1 MTTIGIIGGGFSGT
15 MTAIQLIKQAESPI
29 KIAIIDQHQF
39 FLKGIAYNSYSD
51 THILNVP
58 AAKMSAFPDE
68 PDHFLNWVL
77 TQPAYIDKNKELL
90 GAAFLPRN
98 LYGVYVE
105 HLWKEMEQLALKKGI
120 SIEFYDAEVG
130 GLELTNDDVTITL
143 NTNNKLTVNKVVI
156 ATGNQAP
163 RNPIIKN
170 NTFYSSPNYF
180 KNPWQKES
188 IENINSD
195 LPILIIGNGL
205 TMVDTLLGLEEIGYK
220 GVVFSLSPN
229 GYNMLPHRHNGIKY
243 THLVD
248 EVDSYK
254 TLHDW
259 TKAVFKHIKL
269 VRSYGLSAEPV
280 IDSLRPHTQQIWKNL
295 TNEERQ
301 QFMSRIRHLWG
312 VARHRIPLNTHDKIQ
327 QLRIQRRLNIIAGR
341 LLDINETEEGIE
353 VQFYNKKTSNTET
366 IIVGR
371 VINCTGPDSD
381 ISNFHHHFLK
391 KCLEK
396 GYISQDNLKLGL
408 RANTQTFQ
416 VLNSALA
423 PQTRIYAIGSLLRGE
438 LWETTAVNELRTQ
451 AKLVARELLG

>member
-1 MTTIGIIGGGFSGT
+1 MITIGILGSGFSGI
-15 MTAIQLIKQAESPI
+15 MTAIQLIRQTKQPL
-29 KIAIIDQHQF
+29 KLVLVDKQNF
-39 FLKGIAYNSYSD
+39 FIKGIAYNSYSD
-51 THILNVP
+51 THILNVQ

-77 TQPAYIDKNKELL
+77 TQPAYIEKNKELL

-98 LYGVYVE
+98 VYGNYLV
-105 HLWKEMEQLALKKGI
+105 HLWYEAQQLAQQKGI
-120 SIEFYDAEVG
+120 ILEYHDAEV
-130 GLELTNDDVTITL
+130 NDLDVFDSYVNVLLDNETSITID
-143 NTNNKLTVNKVVI
+143 KVVI
-156 ATGNQAP
+156 ATGNQTP
-163 RNPIIKN
+163 RNPTIKN
-170 NTFYSSPNYF
+170 PSFYASSNYF
-180 KNPWQKES
+180 KNPWQKNS
-188 IENINSD
+188 IENITSE

-205 TMVDTLLGLEEIGYK
+205 TMVDTLLGLEEVGYR
-220 GVVFSLSPN
+220 GVVYSLSPN

-243 THLVD
+243 TDLVD
-248 EVDSYK
+248 EKDSYK

-280 IDSLRPHTQQIWKNL
+280 IDSLRPHTQKIWQNL
-295 TNEERQ
+295 SEAERK

-341 LLDINETEEGIE
+341 LLDNNETEKGIE
-353 VQFYNKKTSNTET
+353 VWFYNKKTGNNET
-366 IIVGR
+366 LLVGR
-371 VINCTGPDSD
+371 IINCTGPDSD
-381 ISNFHHHFLK
+381 ISNYESHFLK

-396 GYISQDNLKLGL
+396 GYITQDNLKLGL

-416 VLNSALA
+416 VLNSALE
-423 PQTRIYAIGSLLRGE
+423 PQPRLYAIGSLLRGE

-451 AKLVARELLG
+451 AKLVAGELVE